1 MLGDSKSEDSSSFAL
16 VPSAFT
22 FICVGCTFS
31 KVTLYEVKVK
41 GGSAWIV
48 LIILQ
53 IIESITGA
61 GFGNVIRCR
70 AQIATG
76 RPPTT
81 HRRIQANTFTHF
93 QTHIQTHFQTHRH
106 KHSHPHTHTSYGS
119 HAHILN
125 SHTNRQTNEHT
136 HTKPRKFR
144 KCYIMNIFIYTY
156 IYIQIGQKTM
166 GHREYL
172 SCSMSAQSRPDSR
185 RAEKYRQT

>member
-1 MLGDSKSEDSSSFAL
+1 MNYI
-16 VPSAFT
+16 V
-22 FICVGCTFS
+22 
-31 KVTLYEVKVK
+31 EV
-41 GGSAWIV
+41 
-48 LIILQ
+48 IILK

-76 RPPTT
+76 RPPTA

-93 QTHIQTHFQTHRH
+93 QTHIQAHFQTHRH
-106 KHSHPHTHTSYGS
+106 KHRHPHTHTSYGS

-125 SHTNRQTNEHT
+125 SHTNRQTNEHTHILNSHTKRQTNEHT

>member
-1 MLGDSKSEDSSSFAL
+1 MNYI
-16 VPSAFT
+16 V
-22 FICVGCTFS
+22 
-31 KVTLYEVKVK
+31 EV
-41 GGSAWIV
+41 
-48 LIILQ
+48 IILK

-136 HTKPRKFR
+136 HTKPRKLNE
-144 KCYIMNIFIYTY
+144 YIHIY
-156 IYIQIGQKTM
+156 IYISIYRLVKNLWDTGNIYHFQCQHNPGLTQGEQRNTDKHKHNPRSTPLNSEVQIETPTQYIFNHPAMFLVSSLIG
-166 GHREYL
+166 
-172 SCSMSAQSRPDSR
+172 
-185 RAEKYRQT
+185 

>member
-1 MLGDSKSEDSSSFAL
+1 MNYI
-16 VPSAFT
+16 V
-22 FICVGCTFS
+22 
-31 KVTLYEVKVK
+31 EV
-41 GGSAWIV
+41 
-48 LIILQ
+48 IILK

-119 HAHILN
+119 HTHILN

-172 SCSMSAQSRPDSR
+172 SFAMSAQSRPDSR

>member
-1 MLGDSKSEDSSSFAL
+1 MNYI
-16 VPSAFT
+16 V
-22 FICVGCTFS
+22 
-31 KVTLYEVKVK
+31 EV
-41 GGSAWIV
+41 
-48 LIILQ
+48 IILK

-93 QTHIQTHFQTHRH
+93 ETHIQTHFQTHRH
-106 KHSHPHTHTSYGS
+106 KHRHPHTHTGYGS

-125 SHTNRQTNEHT
+125 SHTNRQTNEYT

-144 KCYIMNIFIYTY
+144 KCHIMNIFIYVHIRLVTKK
-156 IYIQIGQKTM
+156 IM
-166 GHREYL
+166 GHREYI
-172 SCSMSAQSRPDSR
+172 SFSMSAQSRSDSR

>member
-16 VPSAFT
+16 VPSALT
-22 FICVGCTFS
+22 FICVGCSFS
-31 KVTLYEVKVK
+31 NVTLYEVKVK
-41 GGSAWIV
+41 GGSAWNV

-144 KCYIMNIFIYTY
+144 KCYIMNIFIY